1 MSYHGSKLIS
11 RQKKVTS
18 RQENDIKVKN
28 NNGWWTLSQL
38 ILQDMLDAT
47 LNITLTIT
55 KILKQ
60 TARHTQLL
68 MELAIRLWKA
78 RRHACSLF
86 PSSKII

>member
-1 MSYHGSKLIS
+1 MSYHGSKMIS

-60 TARHTQLL
+60 TARH
-68 MELAIRLWKA
+68 I
-78 RRHACSLF
+78 
-86 PSSKII
+86 